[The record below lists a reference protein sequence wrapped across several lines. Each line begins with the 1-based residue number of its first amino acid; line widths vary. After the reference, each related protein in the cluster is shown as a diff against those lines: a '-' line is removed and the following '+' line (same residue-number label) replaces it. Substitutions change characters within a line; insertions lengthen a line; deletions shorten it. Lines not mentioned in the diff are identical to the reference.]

1 MYAILE
7 YPHGPAICVGYR
19 TLAAAEAAL
28 DRLRAD
34 DARYSSFIVARTD
47 EEA

>member
-7 YPHGPAICVGYR
+7 YPDGPAICVGYR
-19 TLAAAEAAL
+19 TLASAVAAR
-28 DRLRAD
+28 DRLRTD
-34 DARYSSFIVARTD
+34 DERYASFIVAPTD